1 MNTEGTALHKL
12 SSDTCVPWDASIAHK
27 KDVFRTTEKWHRL
40 QKGGCNHGFRQK
52 THTVLF

>member
-40 QKGGCNHGFRQK
+40 QKGGCDHGSR
-52 THTVLF
+52 